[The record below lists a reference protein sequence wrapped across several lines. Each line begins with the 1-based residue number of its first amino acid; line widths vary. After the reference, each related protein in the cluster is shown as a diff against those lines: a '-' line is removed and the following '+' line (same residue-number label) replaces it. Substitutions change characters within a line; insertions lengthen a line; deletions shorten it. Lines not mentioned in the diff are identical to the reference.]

1 MAGPTPTIDLPL
13 TSIASIQ
20 PLCSVAPGLA
30 TDLIQRYCSLYHGV
44 AVLYG
49 GTDAD

>member
-1 MAGPTPTIDLPL
+1 MSRPTPTVDLPL

-30 TDLIQRYCSLYHGV
+30 TDLTKGYCSLYHGV

-49 GTDAD
+49 GMDAD